1 MENVINI
8 LADIIAPKTKL
19 SRLFLLT
26 LMLLVLI
33 VVSIILVFSELKK
46 QDISKSQLEI
56 EKNRVS
62 QIDKQLTGLYDKAYA
77 QTDSSDIAK
86 GYNQSYFLKQIEFLK
101 NQRVEAVKSID
112 DINKN
117 PDAQVFVF
125 TGLAAILT
133 IVILIFF
140 SSSFKSS
147 ITLTARENLDKFSQ
161 EQKRRLIKGNRDF
174 LQWITTNELA
184 QNNISSAEI
193 DKAKKL
199 KELYDK
205 SEPLGDNR
213 NEFLNLIVSY
223 TNSKRNQDEIQ
234 NDKYSDVFI
243 VFEEIQSR
251 LKDECSRLNKHAI
264 INLFLCFFIAF
275 ILMSFIAYTSIFSNE
290 INGLHSFEVFIVK
303 YMPRIVAVISLLTMF
318 LYFAKLYKTNII
330 DVKYYQNEL
339 TNIEIKQAALQTA
352 LINDDKEMNNKII
365 SELSI
370 VDRNKVMSKD
380 QTTSEIERLKLENE
394 VNKDYLNKVWELLTI
409 NNKDKDKS

>member
-1 MENVINI
+1 MENIINI
-8 LADIIAPKTKL
+8 LADIIAPKTKF
-19 SRLFLLT
+19 SRFFMLT

-33 VVSIILVFSELKK
+33 VASITLVFSELKK

-62 QIDKQLTGLYDKAYA
+62 QIDKQLTNLYDKAYA

-117 PDAQVFVF
+117 PDTQVLVF
-125 TGLAAILT
+125 TALAGILT

-147 ITLTARENLDKFSQ
+147 ITLSTRENLDKFSQ
-161 EQKRRLIKGNRDF
+161 EHKRRLIKGNRDF

-184 QNNISSAEI
+184 QNNIASAEI

-213 NEFLNLIVSY
+213 NEFLNLIISY
-223 TNSKRNQDEIQ
+223 TNIKRNQDEIQ
-234 NDKYSDVFI
+234 KDKHSDVFM
-243 VFEEIQSR
+243 VFEEMQSR
-251 LKDECSRLNKHAI
+251 LKDECNRLNKHAI

-275 ILMSFIAYTSIFSNE
+275 ILMSFIAYTSVFSNE
-290 INGLHSFEVFIVK
+290 INGLHSFEIFIVK
-303 YMPRIVAVISLLTMF
+303 YLPRIVAVVSLLTMF

-352 LINDDKEMNNKII
+352 LVNGDKEITNKIT

-370 VDRNKVMSKD
+370 VDRNKVISKD

-409 NNKDKDKS
+409 NKDKGKT